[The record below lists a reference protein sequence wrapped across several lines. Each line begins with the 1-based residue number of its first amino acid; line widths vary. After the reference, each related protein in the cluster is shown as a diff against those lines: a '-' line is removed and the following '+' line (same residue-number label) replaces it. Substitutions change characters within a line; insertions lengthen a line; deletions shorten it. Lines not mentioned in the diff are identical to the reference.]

1 MNNKYS
7 DWLKVDLHIHTDFS
21 NQTKPND
28 YDGVFDITVLKSKL
42 IENDVKLFSLTDH
55 NIINSKAYED
65 YYNSFSEGDPILLV
79 GCEFDIK
86 VEQNDGSFLT
96 YHTLLIFNEN
106 NAIKANEISDI
117 IETHFTTNGIDMKD
131 RSLTIDQVFELFSSY
146 QFFYIPHAAGH
157 KNIIEA
163 HKRTDIAKAQEM
175 VLLMECAH
183 EKVKEKS
190 TKIINAGFD
199 KLKELD
205 FQNKEDEAFIN
216 FSDNHNCNIYPTPK
230 SKNPHEFY
238 CLKGEPTYETL
249 RFASI
254 DPLSRIRK
262 QTDVDLLKN
271 VTKYISSIKIENIKD
286 VENCEIEFSPNL
298 NAIIG
303 GASSGKSLLFNLIGK
318 KIENNKHKFNR
329 YHKEDLNSLIKAS
342 NSQNYQNS
350 LHFNSDEIIYI
361 NQGDIVNYFEEGD
374 LTKLV
379 KESEK
384 NEELTVA
391 EENIKSKR
399 SELSKEFDEFTN
411 LFDDFN
417 NSYQQDFSIQEGDFE
432 NMLSDSFYFVEIDS
446 ATNTID
452 FEEKDILLNKLSSNT
467 ETLKEDKVFEL
478 SNEEIDI
485 IDQFERLITEK
496 KELIQLKKNLQ
507 TKRDSFIKDVN
518 QIIKQKNSQL
528 NSTSRAKTAS
538 IEHKNNLITSCDKL
552 FKSASKF
559 NRTCEI
565 LQNYDYKTSENIEI
579 NESVKLTLDVENN
592 INLSNSIIGCLNNGN
607 PNDSIYLN
615 YFKILVKDNSQLKNY
630 NDYSKQDL
638 YKKIKKSTEN
648 ILTKFNSPTS
658 YLDYGV
664 NGNSKNKSP
673 GYNSEMYLKTILQ
686 QENCKLVMI
695 DQPEDNLGN
704 SFKNEDLI
712 KLLRDHK
719 FKKQIIIVTHNPS
732 IVVYGDSENII
743 LAKNE
748 NEKISYEQLVLERK
762 ENQEL
767 IIDNL
772 DGGKYIFDMRSR
784 KYNIKKLLNS

>member
-7 DWLKVDLHIHTDFS
+7 DWFKVDLHIHTDFS
-21 NQTKPND
+21 NHTKTND
-28 YDGVFDITVLKSKL
+28 YDGIFDLSILKSKL

-65 YYNSFSEGDPILLV
+65 YYNSYSDGDPILLV

-86 VEQNDGSFLT
+86 VKQNDGTFLT
-96 YHTLLIFNEN
+96 YHTLLIFNEKN
-106 NAIKANEISDI
+106 SVKANEISGK
-117 IETHFTTNGIDMKD
+117 IETHFTDNGIDKKD
-131 RSLTIDQVFELFSSY
+131 RNLTIDEVFELFNLY
-146 QFFYIPHAAGH
+146 QFFFIPHADGH
-157 KNIIEA
+157 KNIREA
-163 HKRTDIAKAQEM
+163 HKKADISVAQKM

-190 TKIINAGFD
+190 VQIINAGFD
-199 KLKELD
+199 KFKEPD
-205 FQNKEDEAFIN
+205 FQDKEDEAFLN
-216 FSDNHNCNIYPTPK
+216 FSDNHNCNIYPIPK
-230 SKNPHEFY
+230 SGNPHEFY

-262 QTDVDLLKN
+262 QSDVDLLKN
-271 VTKYISSIKIENIKD
+271 VDKYISSIKIDTIND

-318 KIENNKHKFNR
+318 KIDSNKHKFIR
-329 YHKEDLNSLIKAS
+329 YKKDDSNTFIKSS
-342 NSQNYQNS
+342 NSQSYQS
-350 LHFNSDEIIYI
+350 ALHFNSDEIIYI

-384 NEELTVA
+384 NQELTIA
-391 EENIKSKR
+391 EDSIKSKR
-399 SELSKEFDEFTN
+399 FELSNEFDEFVN
-411 LFDDFN
+411 RFDEFN
-417 NSYQQDFSIQEGDFE
+417 NSYHQDFSVQEGDFE
-432 NMLSDSFYFVEIDS
+432 NMLSNSFYIEQINS
-446 ATNTID
+446 TTNPIN
-452 FEEKDILLNKLSSNT
+452 FEEKKTLLNEISSNT
-467 ETLKEDKVFEL
+467 ETLKEDKVFEFTD
-478 SNEEIDI
+478 EEISTI
-485 IDQFERLITEK
+485 EQFEQLILEK
-496 KELIQLKKNLQ
+496 IELIQHKKKIQ
-507 TKRDSFIKDVN
+507 IKRDDFINDVN
-518 QIIKQKNSQL
+518 DIITLKNSQL
-528 NSTSRAKTAS
+528 NSTSRAKNAS
-538 IEHKNNLITSCDKL
+538 NERKNNLITSCDKL

-559 NRTCEI
+559 HKSSKKLEDY
-565 LQNYDYKTSENIEI
+565 NYQTIENIEI
-579 NESVKLTLDVENN
+579 NDSVKLILEVENN
-592 INLSNSIIGCLNNGN
+592 INLSNAIIDCLNSGN
-607 PNDSIYLN
+607 INNSIYINYLN
-615 YFKILVKDNSQLKNY
+615 LVKDNSQIKHKNE
-630 NDYSKQDL
+630 YSKQNL
-638 YKKIKKSTEN
+638 SNKITSSTKT
-648 ILTKFNSPTS
+648 IIDKFNSPTS
-658 YLDYGV
+658 FLDYGE

-712 KLLRDHK
+712 KLLRDYK

-732 IVVYGDSENII
+732 IVVYGDAENII

-748 NEKISYEQLVLERK
+748 GEKISYEQLVLERK
-762 ENQEL
+762 ENQKL

>member
-7 DWLKVDLHIHTDFS
+7 DWFKVDLHIHTDFS
-21 NQTKPND
+21 NQTKTND
-28 YDGVFDITVLKSKL
+28 YDGVFDISILKSKL
-42 IENDVKLFSLTDH
+42 LEKDVKLFSLTDH
-55 NIINSKAYED
+55 NIINSSAYED
-65 YYNSFSEGDPILLV
+65 YYNSYSVGDPILLV

-86 VEQNDGSFLT
+86 VEQNDVT

-106 NAIKANEISDI
+106 NTIKANEISNI
-117 IETHFTTNGIDMKD
+117 IENHFTSNGIDMKN
-131 RSLTIDQVFELFSSY
+131 RNLTIDQVFELFNSY
-146 QFFYIPHAAGH
+146 QFFFIPHAAGH
-157 KNIIEA
+157 KNIIDA
-163 HKRTDIAKAQEM
+163 YKRTNITKAQEM

-190 TKIINAGFD
+190 IQIINAGFD
-199 KLKELD
+199 KLKEPE

-230 SKNPHEFY
+230 SGIPHEFY

-262 QTDVDLLKN
+262 QSDVDLLKN
-271 VTKYISSIKIENIKD
+271 VNKYISSIKIENIKD
-286 VENCEIEFSPNL
+286 VENSEIEFSPNL

-329 YHKEDLNSLIKAS
+329 YQKEDLNTLIKAS

-384 NEELTVA
+384 NEELTIV

-399 SELSKEFDEFTN
+399 SELSNKFDEFTN
-411 LFDDFN
+411 KFDDFN
-417 NSYQQDFSIQEGDFE
+417 NSYHQDFSIQEGDFE
-432 NMLSDSFYFVEIDS
+432 NILSDSFYFVEINS
-446 ATNTID
+446 VINTID
-452 FEEKDILLNKLSSNT
+452 FEEKDNLLNEISTNT
-467 ETLKEDKVFEL
+467 ETLKDDEVFEF
-478 SNEEIDI
+478 SDEEIDVI
-485 IDQFERLITEK
+485 ERFEQLILEK
-496 KELIQLKKNLQ
+496 KKLMQRKENLQ
-507 TKRDSFIKDVN
+507 IKRVSFIKDVT

-528 NSTSRAKTAS
+528 NSTSRAKNAS
-538 IEHKNNLITSCDKL
+538 IERRNNLITSCNKL
-552 FKSASKF
+552 FKSASRFYNTSKK
-559 NRTCEI
+559 
-565 LQNYDYKTSENIEI
+565 LQDYEYQTTENIEI
-579 NESVKLTLDVENN
+579 NDSVNLTLEVENN
-592 INLSNSIIGCLNNGN
+592 VSLSNAIVGCLNIGN
-607 PNDSIYLN
+607 TNISIYTN
-615 YFKILVKDNSQLKNY
+615 YLGLVKDNSQIKNY
-630 NDYSKQDL
+630 NDYSKQIL
-638 YKKIKKSTEN
+638 SNKITSSTN
-648 ILTKFNSPTS
+648 IILEKFNFPTS
-658 YLDYGV
+658 YLDYGI

-712 KLLRDHK
+712 KLLRDYK
-719 FKKQIIIVTHNPS
+719 FKK
-732 IVVYGDSENII
+732 
-743 LAKNE
+743 
-748 NEKISYEQLVLERK
+748 
-762 ENQEL
+762 
-767 IIDNL
+767 
-772 DGGKYIFDMRSR
+772 
-784 KYNIKKLLNS
+784 